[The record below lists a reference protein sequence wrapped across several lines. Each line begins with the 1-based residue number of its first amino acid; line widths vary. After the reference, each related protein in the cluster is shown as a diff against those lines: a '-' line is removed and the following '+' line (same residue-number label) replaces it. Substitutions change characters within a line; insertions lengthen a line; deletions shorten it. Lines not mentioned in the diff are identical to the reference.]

1 MKIRDGLVSNSSSS
15 SFIISKN
22 KLTDLQIYQIKNY
35 QNIAYELGGYD
46 KIEDGNINGYK
57 CGKFGYID
65 DRWNITETLL
75 NIKGDT
81 IIDNFDFCTFL
92 PAIGVKSEDVIWGD

>member
-1 MKIRDGLVSNSSSS
+1 MKIRDCLISNSSSS

-22 KLTDLQIYQIKNY
+22 KLTDLQINQIKNY
-35 QNIAYELGGYD
+35 QTVAYELGKYN
-46 KIEDGNINGYK
+46 KIEEKNINDYK

-81 IIDNFDFCTFL
+81 TMNNFDFDVFL
-92 PAIGVKSEDVIWGD
+92 STIGVKTEDII